1 MSRYRTIV
9 LEHSSRIAVNIGLC
23 HGKGGVMHWY
33 NPKTMSVENVPAP
46 STDEEALEM
55 LRGDLNSGAYIAQY
69 ERLREEGM
77 EVEQALIFVGHEFR
91 LRHLRYQ
98 PIG

>member
-1 MSRYRTIV
+1 
-9 LEHSSRIAVNIGLC
+9 
-23 HGKGGVMHWY
+23 MHWY
-33 NPKTMSVENVPAP
+33 NPRTMSVEDRSAP

-55 LRGDLNSGAYIAQY
+55 LRGDINSGAFMAEY

-77 EVEQALIFVGHEFR
+77 GVEQAMIFVGHEFR

-98 PIG
+98 LVG

>member
-1 MSRYRTIV
+1 
-9 LEHSSRIAVNIGLC
+9 
-23 HGKGGVMHWY
+23 MHWY
-33 NPKTMSVENVPAP
+33 NPKIMRVEDVPAP

-55 LRGDLNSGAYIAQY
+55 LRGDISSGAYITEY

-77 EVEQALIFVGHEFR
+77 GVEQALVFVGHEFR